1 MKLLYLFLVLFLSIL
16 GDTYESNSP
25 SRGRRQFSGFG
36 TQHATFTAFQP
47 QTFSFTAPQSFQ
59 VGRPQHNSHQQG
71 FNQGHNLEHSC
82 RGYNRNRPECWQF
95 NQGFVSERPNQQ
107 FQQLQLQQFTQS
119 SHNIPQFCRGHRR
132 TRPECLQY
140 YQYSGPNPGRGGG
153 GGGGKGKGK
162 PHCKGN
168 DQRPQCQGEG
178 GQEVGFPPGQQ
189 GKPPNCRGNK
199 RFKRPECQDQ
209 SANVEADPAVE
220 EAFNKVT
227 WLKDQSNDGKFITLP
242 NLPNAPKSTAHSRFY
257 QIAYGTSNEAFSRCV
272 TPHFEDGYCRYLQH
286 CLLEEFYYSYDI
298 FLTYVC
304 IIQGRFV
311 GVCCPNSLYPQQVT
325 PSLPPTT
332 LPTTTPR
339 PTTPQASR
347 GSCGINK
354 FHQTKIV
361 GGKPADL
368 NEYPWAA
375 ALLKKTGTDNKYCGG
390 VLISNRHVLTACHCV
405 DGFTADSIRVRLGDY
420 NFDTETE
427 SSSSDFNIAQ
437 IKMHEDYNTETYIND
452 IAILTLDRTTDF
464 SPSIWPICLPQNPDE
479 QFVGETAVVVGWG
492 TIYYGGPVSS
502 ILQEVSIPVWDNN
515 ECNNTYQNNE
525 IFPVMLCAGDKEGGK
540 DSCQGDSGGPL
551 MLPYGPGNRWT
562 VIGVVSWGIRCADPG
577 FPGVYARVSKYLDWI
592 GRNTNIRP

>member
-1 MKLLYLFLVLFLSIL
+1 
-16 GDTYESNSP
+16 
-25 SRGRRQFSGFG
+25 
-36 TQHATFTAFQP
+36 
-47 QTFSFTAPQSFQ
+47 
-59 VGRPQHNSHQQG
+59 
-71 FNQGHNLEHSC
+71 
-82 RGYNRNRPECWQF
+82 
-95 NQGFVSERPNQQ
+95 
-107 FQQLQLQQFTQS
+107 
-119 SHNIPQFCRGHRR
+119 
-132 TRPECLQY
+132 
-140 YQYSGPNPGRGGG
+140 PNPGRGGG

-162 PHCKGN
+162 PNCKGN
-168 DQRPQCQGEG
+168 NKGPQCQGEG
-178 GQEVGFPPGQQ
+178 GQEV
-189 GKPPNCRGNK
+189 
-199 RFKRPECQDQ
+199 
-209 SANVEADPAVE
+209 DPAVQ

-242 NLPNAPKSTAHSRFY
+242 NLPHAPKSSAHSS
-257 QIAYGTSNEAFSRCV
+257 SN
-272 TPHFEDGYCRYLQH
+272 
-286 CLLEEFYYSYDI
+286 
-298 FLTYVC
+298 
-304 IIQGRFV
+304 
-311 GVCCPNSLYPQQVT
+311 
-325 PSLPPTT
+325 LP
-332 LPTTTPR
+332 L
-339 PTTPQASR
+339 

-368 NEYPWAA
+368 NEYPWTA

-479 QFVGETAVVVGWG
+479 QFVGETAIVVGKNITKFVGWG

-515 ECNNTYQNNE
+515 ECNNTYENNE
-525 IFPVMLCAGDKEGGK
+525 IFSVMLCAGDKEGGK

-592 GRNTNIRP
+592 ARNTNIRP

>member
-1 MKLLYLFLVLFLSIL
+1 
-16 GDTYESNSP
+16 
-25 SRGRRQFSGFG
+25 
-36 TQHATFTAFQP
+36 
-47 QTFSFTAPQSFQ
+47 
-59 VGRPQHNSHQQG
+59 GRPQHNSHQQG

-178 GQEVGFPPGQQ
+178 GQEV
-189 GKPPNCRGNK
+189 
-199 RFKRPECQDQ
+199 
-209 SANVEADPAVE
+209 DPAVE

-298 FLTYVC
+298 FLTYICWGLLSKLIV
-304 IIQGRFV
+304 
-311 GVCCPNSLYPQQVT
+311 S
-325 PSLPPTT
+325 S
-332 LPTTTPR
+332 
-339 PTTPQASR
+339 A